1 MKKIVTLNLPQM
13 MVQMVQANSTLL
25 LWGRGTG
32 KTVGG
37 IGPWMARVAEA
48 MPGHLS
54 GLFGKDYE
62 TLEKNILPKFI
73 QGMEMV
79 GYYRD
84 QHYVIGKR
92 PPASWPNCLYSL
104 KKWDKTIAWHNGTV
118 FQEVSLFNRGSA
130 NAFDFQSGVFDEVK
144 FMDKN
149 QLEDEVY
156 PTFRG
161 FDKLFG
167 HKPEYLSKI
176 YATDKYGDYLELK
189 WILDM
194 RKKVDQK
201 KVETVIRLQ
210 LHLTDLYNAL
220 PTAGRNKKKV
230 ESYIRHIR
238 QRLQLLRKDLLYV
251 SEASAV
257 ENQENLGAK
266 WLADKKRTMSS
277 YEFDVAIMNDD
288 PIRSENSFYP
298 SLSNTNLYNH
308 ERGSDYNPHKPF
320 YISMDYQHSVSPMCV
335 VQDDKIIGEDRPTI
349 NFSNEFYTLHPKGLK
364 ECIDLFCDTYAGH
377 LNKMVYYI
385 YDHTAV
391 GERQSAQRYK
401 DIVVTHFRSKGWNVI
416 ECYTGVP
423 PEHYLKFEK
432 MKAWMEGTDEQ
443 SKLIRFNADKCP
455 KTLISMQASG
465 AITERGKTK
474 KDKKYELTH
483 RYPSI
488 DQSETTHFSDC
499 VDQLLW
505 YFFTIHKAV
514 AQGGGIAVR

>member
-1 MKKIVTLNLPQM
+1 MITLNLPQM
-13 MVQMVQANSTLL
+13 MVQMVQANTTLL

-48 MPGHLS
+48 MPGHLG

-62 TLEKNILPKFI
+62 TLEKNIMPKFI

-79 GYYRD
+79 GYLRD

-92 PPASWPNCLYSL
+92 PPSSWPNCLYSL

-161 FDKLFG
+161 FDKIFG

-194 RKKVDQK
+194 RKTVDQK

-210 LHLTDLYNAL
+210 LHLNDLYAAL
-220 PTAGRNKKKV
+220 ATAGRNKSKV
-230 ESYIRHIR
+230 ESYIRRIK
-238 QRLQLLRKDLLYV
+238 QRLQFLRKDLVFV

-257 ENQENLGAK
+257 ENQENLGRK
-266 WLADKKRTMSS
+266 WLADKKRTMGA
-277 YEFDVAIMNDD
+277 YEFDVAILNED

-298 SLSNTNLYNH
+298 SLSNTNLYNQ
-308 ERGSDYNPHKPF
+308 ERNDYSPDKPF
-320 YISMDYQHSVSPMCV
+320 HVAMDYQHSVSPMCV
-335 VQDDKIIGEDRPTI
+335 VQSGKLSEEPKQSI
-349 NFSNEFYTLHPKGLK
+349 NFIDEFYTLHPKGLR
-364 ECIDLFCDTYAGH
+364 ECIEMFCVKYGAHRNKIIYYVFDT
-377 LNKMVYYI
+377 
-385 YDHTAV
+385 TAV
-391 GERQSAQRYK
+391 GERQSAKTYK
-401 DIVVTHFRSKGWNVI
+401 DIVVTEFRTRGWNVV
-416 ECYTGVP
+416 ECFTGVP

-432 MKAWMEGTDEQ
+432 MKQWMEGPEDQ
-443 SKLIRFNADKCP
+443 DKLIRFNADTCV

-465 AITERGKTK
+465 AVVERGKTK

-505 YFFTIHKAV
+505 YFFTIHKSS